1 MVSLTIKNIPED
13 IYEQLKKS
21 AAANR
26 RSINSEVITIID
38 QALSNRRLDPDEW
51 LPEARRIREKTAGY
65 FITEKELDEAKRA
78 GRA

>member
-1 MVSLTIKNIPED
+1 MVSLTIKNIPAD

-21 AAANR
+21 AAVNR

-51 LPEARRIREKTAGY
+51 LPEVRRIREKTAGY
-65 FITEKELDEAKRA
+65 FITETELDEAKRE